1 MHCRHEISIWFGP
14 TNCSG
19 TARSHGERSADRVS
33 RGGGRSGGGAGS
45 WVISVVALVGPEYRT
60 AGGAL
65 QVYALDLPGFGENR
79 SPGLLQLDQTAAW
92 LCAWMDAIGLQRTH
106 LIGHSMG
113 GFIVGQVAAADPHR
127 VDRLVLVDA
136 VVRPYARPYWG
147 PVANLWAEMRHT
159 PLAFVPTLVND
170 AARAGLWT
178 LHRATRAVVRA
189 DSRPR
194 LTGIT
199 APTLVIWGAQDSLVA
214 PVDADEL
221 VRAIPD
227 CELVVIEGAGHNP
240 MWDRA
245 DEFNA
250 LVLEFLRRDV
260 VQLSRRE
267 ES

>member
-1 MHCRHEISIWFGP
+1 MRFRFRPVRQIAPQKCETKVHGRTIVYRVAGDGP
-14 TNCSG
+14 
-19 TARSHGERSADRVS
+19 
-33 RGGGRSGGGAGS
+33 
-45 WVISVVALVGPEYRT
+45 SVVLVHGLSASWHWWDRNIEPLAAHFR
-60 AGGAL
+60 
-65 QVYALDLPGFGENR
+65 VYALDLPGFGENR

-92 LCAWMDAIGLQRTH
+92 LCAWMDAIGLDRTH

-113 GFIVGQVAAADPHR
+113 GFIVGQVAAADPNR

-214 PVDADEL
+214 PVDAEDL
-221 VRAIPD
+221 VHSIPE

-240 MWDRA
+240 MWDKA
-245 DEFNA
+245 EEFNR
-250 LVLEFLRRDV
+250 LVLEFLGRDV
-260 VQLSRRE
+260 E
-267 ES
+267 ESGRLKDT